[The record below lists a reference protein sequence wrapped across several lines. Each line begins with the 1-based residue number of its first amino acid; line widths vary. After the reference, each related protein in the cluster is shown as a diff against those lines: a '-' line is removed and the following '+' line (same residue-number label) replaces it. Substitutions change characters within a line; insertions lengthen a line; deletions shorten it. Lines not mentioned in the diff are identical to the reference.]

1 MKLLSSLKQKK
12 RYLVFEVISKNK
24 YSTQEIEKEVNLVLT
39 SWLGQLGIARAAPLF
54 LKEKFNQSKQ
64 RFILKVNHKY
74 VAEAKAALSL
84 IKKINNNNNNNNNKV
99 IVKSLITAGTIKK
112 AKVVLDK

>member
-12 RYLVFEVISKNK
+12 RYLVFEVT
-24 YSTQEIEKEVNLVLT
+24 STKQFSVGEIEKEVFQALL
-39 SWLGQLGIARAAPLF
+39 SFLGELGVSRTAPMF
-54 LKEKFNQSKQ
+54 LKEKFNKQ

-74 VAEAKAALSL
+74 VSETQAALSL
-84 IKKINNNNNNNNNKV
+84 IKTIKNTKV

-112 AKVVLDK
+112 AKVILDK